1 MTSNERE
8 PLLKM
13 EHVSVAF
20 PVKKDFPFQ
29 KKRFVKAVTD
39 VSLEIYPGET
49 FGRRRRERLR
59 QEHARELHIGNAA
72 RRCGQDLL

>member
-1 MTSNERE
+1 
-8 PLLKM
+8 M

-29 KKRFVKAVTD
+29 KKRYVKAVTD

-49 FGRRRRERLR
+49 FGVVGESGHRVRVV
-59 QEHARELHIGNAA
+59 GVKT
-72 RRCGQDLL
+72 DLG

>member
-29 KKRFVKAVTD
+29 KKRYVKAATD
-39 VSLEIYPGET
+39 VSLEIYP
-49 FGRRRRERLR
+49 
-59 QEHARELHIGNAA
+59 AA
-72 RRCGQDLL
+72 RPAAARVRSPIVRWACSASIPARSFLTDRS